1 MELLNL
7 SIAVTE
13 LDALTAC
20 KAHYENTP
28 PDQLPHADVIAAELK
43 KAEERTFYRCRIE
56 LNGKIMQMESPLA
69 KHCQRQEM
77 LMGFIEKA
85 WSEISNQAF
94 PPEEKM
100 LVISG

>member
-20 KAHYENTP
+20 KAHYDNTP

-69 KHCQRQEM
+69 NHYQRQEM

-100 LVISG
+100 LFMPG